1 MENMLR
7 TFTDER
13 FGSVR
18 TVLRDGE
25 PWFVAADV
33 CRALDINKTATRR
46 LDEDEKA
53 ALRLTQTSSN
63 GTSQEREVVI
73 VNEPGLY
80 ALALGSRKPEA
91 KAFKRWITHEV
102 IPAIRKH
109 SGYLTPEA
117 IEKAIMSPDF
127 LIRLATTLKEEQE
140 KNKEL
145 AQENAHLTDTI
156 EMMRPDYEYAQSILA
171 TAKGST
177 ITTVGDTYGLS
188 PNELNRLLHLLHIQ
202 KKNSDGGWLITA
214 KYAEYGYTDKYPYH
228 YGKNKEKVK
237 WQMNWTFRGIQFLYN
252 YFKNKYGALPM
263 REWRF
268 DGTDVKLKDVLRELE
283 REAFYNDGKG
293 AAAV

>member
-25 PWFVAADV
+25 PWFVASDV
-33 CRALDINKTATRR
+33 CRALEVGNPTQALSR
-46 LDEDEKA
+46 LDEDEKSIT
-53 ALRLTQTSSN
+53 LISN
-63 GTSQEREVVI
+63 EGIRGNPNMTI
-73 VNEPGLY
+73 VSEPGLY
-80 ALALGSRKPEA
+80 TLVLGSRKPEA
-91 KAFKRWITHEV
+91 KAFKRWITHDV

-109 SGYLTPEA
+109 GGYLTPEA
-117 IEKAIMSPDF
+117 IEEAITSPDF

-140 KNKEL
+140 KNREL

-293 AAAV
+293 ADAV

>member
-33 CRALDINKTATRR
+33 CRALELSNPTVSVGR
-46 LDEDEKA
+46 LDDDERAKFN
-53 ALRLTQTSSN
+53 LGRQGE
-63 GTSQEREVVI
+63 GTI
-73 VNEPGLY
+73 VSEPGLY
-80 ALALGSRKPEA
+80 TLVLGSRKPEA

-109 SGYLTPEA
+109 GGYLTPEA
-117 IEKAIMSPDF
+117 IEEAITSPDF

-140 KNKEL
+140 KNREL
-145 AQENAHLTDTI
+145 AQENAHLADTI

-293 AAAV
+293 ADAV

>member
-33 CRALDINKTATRR
+33 CRALELSNPTVSVGR
-46 LDEDEKA
+46 LDDDERAK
-53 ALRLTQTSSN
+53 LNLGRQGE
-63 GTSQEREVVI
+63 GTI
-73 VNEPGLY
+73 VSEPGLY
-80 ALALGSRKPEA
+80 ALVLGSRKPEA
-91 KAFKRWITHEV
+91 KAFKRWVTHEV
-102 IPAIRKH
+102 VPTIRKH
-109 SGYLTPEA
+109 GGYLTPEA
-117 IEKAIMSPDF
+117 IEKAITSPDF

-145 AQENAHLTDTI
+145 AQENAHLADTI

-293 AAAV
+293 ADAV

>member
-25 PWFVAADV
+25 PWFVANDV
-33 CRALDINKTATRR
+33 LRVLAVSNSKDALRT
-46 LDEDEKA
+46 LDDDEKSGVDIIDPHGRKQNTNCISEA
-53 ALRLTQTSSN
+53 
-63 GTSQEREVVI
+63 
-73 VNEPGLY
+73 GLY
-80 ALALGSRKPEA
+80 SIILRSRKPEA
-91 KAFKRWITHEV
+91 KAFKRWVTHEV
-102 IPAIRKH
+102 VPAIRKH
-109 SGYLTPEA
+109 GGYLTPEA
-117 IEKAIMSPDF
+117 IEKAITSPDF

-145 AQENAHLTDTI
+145 MQENAHLADTI

-252 YFKNKYGALPM
+252 YFKNKYGALPI

-293 AAAV
+293 ADAV

>member
-1 MENMLR
+1 MYTL
-7 TFTDER
+7 
-13 FGSVR
+13 V
-18 TVLRDGE
+18 
-25 PWFVAADV
+25 
-33 CRALDINKTATRR
+33 
-46 LDEDEKA
+46 
-53 ALRLTQTSSN
+53 
-63 GTSQEREVVI
+63 
-73 VNEPGLY
+73 
-80 ALALGSRKPEA
+80 LGSRKPEA

-109 SGYLTPEA
+109 GGYLTPEA
-117 IEKAIMSPDF
+117 IEEAITSPDF

-145 AQENAHLTDTI
+145 AQENAHLADTI

-188 PNELNRLLHLLHIQ
+188 PTELNRLLHLLHIQ

-214 KYAEYGYTDKYPYH
+214 KYAECGYTDKYPYH

-283 REAFYNDGKG
+283 RS
-293 AAAV
+293 VL

>member
-7 TFTDER
+7 TFSDER

-33 CRALDINKTATRR
+33 CRALGLSNPTVSVGR
-46 LDEDEKA
+46 LDDDERAK
-53 ALRLTQTSSN
+53 LNLGRQGE
-63 GTSQEREVVI
+63 GTI
-73 VNEPGLY
+73 VSEPGLY
-80 ALALGSRKPEA
+80 ALVLGSRKPEA
-91 KAFKRWITHEV
+91 KAFKRWVTHEV
-102 IPAIRKH
+102 VPAIRKH
-109 SGYLTPEA
+109 GGYLTPEA
-117 IEKAIMSPDF
+117 IEKAITSPDF

-145 AQENAHLTDTI
+145 MQENAHLADTI

-252 YFKNKYGALPM
+252 YFKNKYGALPI

-293 AAAV
+293 ADAV

>member
-1 MENMLR
+1 MGNMLR

-33 CRALDINKTATRR
+33 CRALELSNPTVSVGR
-46 LDEDEKA
+46 LDDDERAK
-53 ALRLTQTSSN
+53 LNLGRQGE
-63 GTSQEREVVI
+63 GTI
-73 VNEPGLY
+73 VSEPGLY
-80 ALALGSRKPEA
+80 ALVLGSRKQEA

-109 SGYLTPEA
+109 GGYLTPEA
-117 IEKAIMSPDF
+117 IEKAITSPDF

-145 AQENAHLTDTI
+145 MQENAHLADTI

-293 AAAV
+293 ADAV

>member
-33 CRALDINKTATRR
+33 CRALELGQVTNAIRR
-46 LDEDEKA
+46 LDADEKA
-53 ALRLTQTSSN
+53 LISIKGISRGNDQVS
-63 GTSQEREVVI
+63 V

-80 ALALGSRKPEA
+80 TLVLGSRKPEA

-109 SGYLTPEA
+109 GGYLTPEA
-117 IEKAIMSPDF
+117 IEEAITSPDF

-145 AQENAHLTDTI
+145 AQENAHLADTI

-188 PNELNRLLHLLHIQ
+188 PTELNRLLHLLHIQ

-214 KYAEYGYTDKYPYH
+214 KYAECGYTDKYPYH

-283 REAFYNDGKG
+283 RS
-293 AAAV
+293 VL

>member
-1 MENMLR
+1 M
-7 TFTDER
+7 
-13 FGSVR
+13 
-18 TVLRDGE
+18 
-25 PWFVAADV
+25 
-33 CRALDINKTATRR
+33 
-46 LDEDEKA
+46 
-53 ALRLTQTSSN
+53 
-63 GTSQEREVVI
+63 
-73 VNEPGLY
+73 
-80 ALALGSRKPEA
+80 
-91 KAFKRWITHEV
+91 
-102 IPAIRKH
+102 
-109 SGYLTPEA
+109 
-117 IEKAIMSPDF
+117 
-127 LIRLATTLKEEQE
+127 ATTLKEEQE

-145 AQENAHLTDTI
+145 AQENAHLADTI

-188 PNELNRLLHLLHIQ
+188 PTELNRLLHLLHIQ

-293 AAAV
+293 ADAV

>member
-33 CRALDINKTATRR
+33 CRVLELSNPTVSVGR
-46 LDEDEKA
+46 LDDDERAKFN
-53 ALRLTQTSSN
+53 LGRQGE
-63 GTSQEREVVI
+63 GTI
-73 VNEPGLY
+73 VSEPGLY
-80 ALALGSRKPEA
+80 ALVLGSRKPEA

-109 SGYLTPEA
+109 GGYLTPEA
-117 IEKAIMSPDF
+117 IEKAITSPDF

-145 AQENAHLTDTI
+145 TQENAHLADTI

-293 AAAV
+293 ADAV

>member
-1 MENMLR
+1 MGNMLR

-33 CRALDINKTATRR
+33 CRALELSNPTVSVGR
-46 LDEDEKA
+46 LDDDERAK
-53 ALRLTQTSSN
+53 LNLGRQGE
-63 GTSQEREVVI
+63 GTI
-73 VNEPGLY
+73 VSEPGLY
-80 ALALGSRKPEA
+80 ALVLGSRKQEA

-109 SGYLTPEA
+109 GGYLTPEA
-117 IEKAIMSPDF
+117 IEKAITSPDF

-145 AQENAHLTDTI
+145 MQENAHLADTI

-252 YFKNKYGALPM
+252 YFKNRYGALPM

-293 AAAV
+293 ADAV

>member
-33 CRALDINKTATRR
+33 CRALELGQVTNAIRR
-46 LDEDEKA
+46 LDADEKA
-53 ALRLTQTSSN
+53 LISIKGISRGNDQVS
-63 GTSQEREVVI
+63 V

-80 ALALGSRKPEA
+80 ALVLGSRKPEA

-102 IPAIRKH
+102 VPVIRKH
-109 SGYLTPEA
+109 GGYLTPEA
-117 IEKAIMSPDF
+117 IEKAITSPDF

-145 AQENAHLTDTI
+145 TQENAHLTDTI

-283 REAFYNDGKG
+283 RSIL
-293 AAAV
+293 

>member
-1 MENMLR
+1 MGNMLR

-33 CRALDINKTATRR
+33 CRALELSNPTVSVGR
-46 LDEDEKA
+46 LDDDERAK
-53 ALRLTQTSSN
+53 LNLGRQGE
-63 GTSQEREVVI
+63 GTI
-73 VNEPGLY
+73 VSEPGLY
-80 ALALGSRKPEA
+80 ALVLGSRKQEA

-109 SGYLTPEA
+109 GGYLTPEA
-117 IEKAIMSPDF
+117 IEKAITSPDF

-145 AQENAHLTDTI
+145 MQENAHLADTI

-214 KYAEYGYTDKYPYH
+214 KYAKYGYTDKYPYH

-293 AAAV
+293 ADAV

>member
-33 CRALDINKTATRR
+33 CRVLELSNPTVSVGR
-46 LDEDEKA
+46 LDDDERAKFN
-53 ALRLTQTSSN
+53 LGRQGE
-63 GTSQEREVVI
+63 GTI
-73 VNEPGLY
+73 VSEPGLY
-80 ALALGSRKPEA
+80 ALVLGSRKPEA

-109 SGYLTPEA
+109 GGYLTPEA
-117 IEKAIMSPDF
+117 IEKAITSPDF

-145 AQENAHLTDTI
+145 TQENAHLTDTI

-293 AAAV
+293 ADAV